1 MEKPEIINPV
11 YLDGRYGP
19 HMLIPFTNKWDGL
32 GEEELRPEQQEFM
45 LPESYYRAIGNN
57 YNFPETI
64 DPDGGPFMSIGY
76 EFKDLYSEKRYKID
90 RFDCRGKYPILI
102 CSKLPSSTT

>member
-1 MEKPEIINPV
+1 MEKHKVITPV
-11 YLDGRYGP
+11 YLEGRYEP

-32 GEEELRPEQQEFM
+32 GDEELRPEQQEFFI
-45 LPESYYRAIGNN
+45 PESYYRCIGNN
-57 YNFPETI
+57 YEIPETI
-64 DPDGGPFMSIGY
+64 DLDGGPFMSIGY
-76 EFKDLYSEKRYKID
+76 EFKDLYSAKRYRID

>member
-1 MEKPEIINPV
+1 MEGPQIITPV
-11 YLDGRYGP
+11 YLDGRYEP
-19 HMLIPFTNKWDGL
+19 HMLIPFINRWDGL
-32 GEEELRPEQQEFM
+32 GDEELRPNQQEFM
-45 LPESYYRAIGNN
+45 LPESYYRAIGDD

-76 EFKDLYSEKRYKID
+76 KFKDLYSEKRYRID